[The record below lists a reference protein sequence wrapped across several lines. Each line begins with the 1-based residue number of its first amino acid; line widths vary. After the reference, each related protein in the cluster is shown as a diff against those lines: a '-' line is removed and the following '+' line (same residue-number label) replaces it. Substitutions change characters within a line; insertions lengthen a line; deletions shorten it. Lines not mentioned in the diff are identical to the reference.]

1 MKWRGLAENLMFFSV
16 MTGLVW
22 ILSLAA
28 LMLFHNLVQ

>member
-1 MKWRGLAENLMFFSV
+1 MKWRGVAENLMFLTL

-22 ILSLAA
+22 ILALAA